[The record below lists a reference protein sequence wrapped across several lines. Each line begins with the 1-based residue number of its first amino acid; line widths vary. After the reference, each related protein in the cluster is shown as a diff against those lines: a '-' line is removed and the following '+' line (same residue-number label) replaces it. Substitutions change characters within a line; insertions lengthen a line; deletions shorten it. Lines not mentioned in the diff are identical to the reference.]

1 MFGMVCAANALF
13 FTPQP
18 AAVQLPSP
26 AELINPLASFINQV
40 RSPLVYQ
47 VPFGA
52 VPYSAVRYAAVPYGS
67 LQYGQYPL
75 VAGARLVPLAPITP
89 VVNPIIADSNEA

>member
-13 FTPQP
+13 FAPQP

-26 AELINPLASFINQV
+26 AELINPLASLINQV
-40 RSPLVYQ
+40 RTPIFYQ

-52 VPYSAVRYAAVPYGS
+52 VQFGQVPLGQVPYA
-67 LQYGQYPL
+67 QVPL
-75 VAGARLVPLAPITP
+75 VAGTRLVPLGTITP
-89 VVNPIIADSNEA
+89 VVNPIIAESNQA